1 MRAALRRIVAFL
13 IDWLCILGWVAV
25 TAAVGVPLY
34 LGGVTRGLDTVALNV
49 IATVVL
55 VIPVVVAAAVFESR
69 RRAATPGKRVLHLE
83 VRHGSRAP
91 RFGRALLRNLL
102 KIGVPWVIGHSAVF
116 VLATAGLAGT
126 PTPPLGYVLLVAA
139 YVLPIAYLVSLFAGS
154 GRALYDRVAGTR
166 VTLVVR

>member
-69 RRAATPGKRVLHLE
+69 RRAATPASACCTWRCATDP
-83 VRHGSRAP
+83 AP
-91 RFGRALLRNLL
+91 PDSAGRCC
-102 KIGVPWVIGHSAVF
+102 
-116 VLATAGLAGT
+116 GT
-126 PTPPLGYVLLVAA
+126 
-139 YVLPIAYLVSLFAGS
+139 S
-154 GRALYDRVAGTR
+154 
-166 VTLVVR
+166 